1 MQRGN
6 CNVILFNVQKIKYF
20 LQRAQEGGE
29 KATEEN
35 FFQRHKWHG
44 INYSKIYFAY

>member
-20 LQRAQEGGE
+20 LQQAKAE
-29 KATEEN
+29 KKRERRN
-35 FFQRHKWHG
+35 F
-44 INYSKIYFAY
+44 STAEMA